1 MHDILAEL
9 EWRGLYAD
17 STDREALAQRLAA
30 GPLALYCGFDPTADS
45 LHVGNLVPLFALRR
59 FQLAGHHPIALAGG
73 ATGMVGD
80 PSGKSD
86 ERNLQTPEQVAHNIA
101 AVRAQLSKFLE
112 FDAAKTPA
120 NNPARL
126 VNNGDWIGPMSFLEF
141 LRDVGKYVTV
151 NSMVAKDSVRS
162 RMEDRASGIS
172 FTEFS
177 YMLLQGYDFYH
188 LRKTL
193 NCELQVGATD
203 QWGNITVGTELTR
216 KKLGATVWGLVF
228 PLLTKSDGSKY
239 GKTATG
245 TVWLD
250 PKKTSPY
257 RFYQFF
263 VNADDAD
270 VIKLLKTLT
279 FLSRDEISE
288 LENELQAN
296 PGARA
301 AQKALAREMT
311 TLVHGADEAEKAR
324 LVSEAIFSGSVASL
338 DASQL
343 PVITAEA
350 PHKIVDLNVPPS
362 PDSFNPLGQTFLSN
376 VAYSGLYPSKSLAR
390 QAILTGG
397 LYLNDQRITD
407 PNYVVTP
414 NNLLGG
420 QHLALRKGKRDYFFI
435 SGSAPISTSQNDAAF
450 PPIS

>member
-279 FLSRDEISE
+279 FLSRDEITA
-288 LENELQAN
+288 LENELKAN

-311 TLVHGADEAEKAR
+311 TLVHGTDALAAALKASDILFGGSLDGVTEDIFNDVVGEVPTKDLER
-324 LVSEAIFSGSVASL
+324 AKLDGAGSPIIDLVVAS
-338 DASQL
+338 
-343 PVITAEA
+343 
-350 PHKIVDLNVPPS
+350 
-362 PDSFNPLGQTFLSN
+362 
-376 VAYSGLYPSKSLAR
+376 GLEPSKGAARKSLEA
-390 QAILTGG
+390 GG
-397 LYLNDQRITD
+397 VYLNNVRADLTRT
-407 PNYVVTP
+407 VTSAD
-414 NNLLGG
+414 LLFGK
-420 QHLALRKGKRDYFFI
+420 HLLLRKGKRTY
-435 SGSAPISTSQNDAAF
+435 AVLTAK
-450 PPIS
+450 

>member
-17 STDREALAQRLAA
+17 CTDRDALAQRLAT

-101 AVRAQLSKFLE
+101 AVKAQLQKFLE
-112 FDAAKTPA
+112 FDAARTPA

-126 VNNGDWIGPMSFLEF
+126 VNNADWTAPMTFLEF
-141 LRDVGKYVTV
+141 LRDVGKFITV
-151 NSMVAKDSVRS
+151 NSMIAKDSVRS
-162 RMEDRASGIS
+162 RMDERASGIS

-177 YMLLQGYDFYH
+177 YMLLQGYDFFH
-188 LRKTL
+188 LRQAL

-216 KKLGATVWGLVF
+216 KKLCATVWGLVF

-279 FLSRDEISE
+279 FLSREEITALETE
-288 LENELQAN
+288 LAAN

-311 TLVHGADEAEKAR
+311 TLVHGADALAAALKASDI
-324 LVSEAIFSGSVASL
+324 LFGGSL
-338 DASQL
+338 DGVTEEIFHDVVGEVPTKDLERAKLEGAGSAIADL
-343 PVITAEA
+343 
-350 PHKIVDLNVPPS
+350 IVH
-362 PDSFNPLGQTFLSN
+362 
-376 VAYSGLYPSKSLAR
+376 AGLEPSKGAARKSLEA
-390 QAILTGG
+390 GG
-397 LYLNDQRITD
+397 VYLNNVRVDHTR
-407 PNYVVTP
+407 VVTADD
-414 NNLLGG
+414 LLFGKY
-420 QHLALRKGKRDYFFI
+420 LLLRKGKRTYAVLI
-435 SGSAPISTSQNDAAF
+435 AR
-450 PPIS
+450 